1 MSNLPR
7 HLRCYLNRR
16 SSLILS
22 LSLSLILILILPHH
36 RLRLTK
42 QLS

>member
-16 SSLILS
+16 SSLIL
-22 LSLSLILILILPHH
+22 ILILILPHH

>member
-16 SSLILS
+16 SSLIL
-22 LSLSLILILILPHH
+22 ILILPHH